1 MRDKPMRH
9 QSGASLIEILVT
21 ILILSFGMLAL
32 SGMMAYAVQMP
43 KFSAYRATA
52 VSIAAGHI
60 ERMRANVDGFQAG
73 GYNETMTFAA
83 ILPTVSPC
91 AYPACD
97 AASIAT
103 RDKNETNQTL
113 RRELPQGGMRMIC
126 NGACNTNE
134 GYLWVI
140 WQEPT
145 TFAAVNAS
153 EVDQCPDPAEAPSF
167 TAFTTQP
174 RCILIRFR
182 L

>member
-1 MRDKPMRH
+1 MRQ

-43 KFSAYRATA
+43 KFSGYRATA
-52 VSIAAGHI
+52 VALAAGHV
-60 ERMRANVDGFQAG
+60 ERMRANVAGFQAG
-73 GYNETMTFAA
+73 AYDETMTFAA
-83 ILPTVSPC
+83 TLATVTPC
-91 AYPACD
+91 VYPACD
-97 AASIAT
+97 AAAIAT
-103 RDKNETNQTL
+103 LDKNETNQTL
-113 RRELPQGGMRMIC
+113 RRELPQGGMRMVC

-134 GYLWVI
+134 GYLWVM

-153 EVDQCPDPAEAPSF
+153 EGDQCPDPAAAPTF